1 VKKNKIFGYIKAKM
15 ENEESEIT
23 IKNEKK
29 YVCQQCNFKCSF
41 ISDWQRHL
49 DTRKHNISVNG
60 NLTETTKTSIACK
73 CGKEYNSMSGLWKH
87 KNKCI
92 KCKLET
98 ESIPELKSSEYLIQ
112 YLLKE
117 NSEFKNLIM
126 ELIKKDYINT

>member
-1 VKKNKIFGYIKAKM
+1 MKKNKIFGYIKAKM

-73 CGKEYNSMSGLWKH
+73 CGKEV
-87 KNKCI
+87 
-92 KCKLET
+92 
-98 ESIPELKSSEYLIQ
+98 
-112 YLLKE
+112 
-117 NSEFKNLIM
+117 
-126 ELIKKDYINT
+126 